1 MNFKIIFNFF
11 DLEQRGFFVL
21 NILLVQVLFDFVWFL
36 EQEDI
41 YEIEKKKIYNIY
53 IRDER
58 NYFFQF
64 VLLLIFFSKEMF

>member
-21 NILLVQVLFDFVWFL
+21 NISLVQVLFDFVWFL